1 MLRDRAA
8 LVDELIE
15 VGADAVR
22 RGLVLASGG
31 NLSARLSEDEF
42 VVTGS
47 GTWLDRL
54 APADFV
60 VMNLRGEVVSGRA
73 DGGAVHDAGAAG
85 GEVSDGARTPSS
97 EWRLHQRAYLARPD
111 AECVIHL
118 HPQHAVVLASL
129 GHPIRLLTLDHAF
142 YVRSIG
148 VTPFFPNGSD
158 ELADSAAAQLREHD
172 CVVMQHHGCSVVGE
186 SVRVAYRSALNL
198 EDAAKATA
206 LALQLGD
213 TTTVFPPESFDTVTH
228 A

>member
-1 MLRDRAA
+1 MSSTPSTPVRDRDR
-8 LVDELIE
+8 LIEELIE
-15 VGADAVR
+15 VSRDAVQ

-31 NLSARLSEDEF
+31 NLSCRISTEQF

-54 APADFV
+54 TPEDFT
-60 VMNLRGEVVSGRA
+60 VMNLAGEIV
-73 DGGAVHDAGAAG
+73 GGHPK
-85 GEVSDGARTPSS
+85 PSS
-97 EWRLHQRAYLARPD
+97 EWKLHQRAYLARPD

-142 YVRSIG
+142 YVRSVG
-148 VTPFFPNGSD
+148 VTPFYHNGSD
-158 ELADSAAAQLREHD
+158 ELADTAAAELTQHN
-172 CVVMQHHGCSVVGE
+172 CVVMQHHGCTVVADTV
-186 SVRVAYRSALNL
+186 SMAYRRALNL

-213 TTTVFPPESFDTVTH
+213 ASTTFPPEAFAEIYH

>member
-1 MLRDRAA
+1 MTRHRAE

-31 NLSARLSEDEF
+31 NLSARISESEF
-42 VVTGS
+42 LITSS
-47 GTWLDRL
+47 GTWLDRMT
-54 APADFV
+54 PDDFV
-60 VMNLRGEVVSGRA
+60 VMNLRGEVV
-73 DGGAVHDAGAAG
+73 DAESAG
-85 GEVSDGARTPSS
+85 GELGSGAGAPSS
-97 EWRLHQRAYLARPD
+97 EWRLHQRSYLARPD

-148 VTPFFPNGSD
+148 VTPFFHNGSD
-158 ELADSAAAQLREHD
+158 ELADSAAEQLREHD

-186 SVRVAYRSALNL
+186 SVRVAYRRALNL

-213 TTTVFPPESFDTVTH
+213 TATRFPPEAFDTISH